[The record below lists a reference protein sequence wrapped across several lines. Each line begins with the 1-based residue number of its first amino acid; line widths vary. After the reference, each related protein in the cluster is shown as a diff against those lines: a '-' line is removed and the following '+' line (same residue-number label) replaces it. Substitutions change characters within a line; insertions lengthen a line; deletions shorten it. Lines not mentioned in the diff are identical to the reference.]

1 MCQTYQENKPTLMI
15 DKYAGVE
22 DKESIWYTSTTKAVR
37 KHAWDYIKS
46 NSKQVVDL
54 CTYQIVLNACKK
66 IIEKIERR
74 LKVTEGDAKH
84 ERDN

>member
-37 KHAWDYIKS
+37 KHGTILSPTANRW
-46 NSKQVVDL
+46 
-54 CTYQIVLNACKK
+54 
-66 IIEKIERR
+66 
-74 LKVTEGDAKH
+74 
-84 ERDN
+84 

>member
-1 MCQTYQENKPTLMI
+1 LVHKYNKGCEKT
-15 DKYAGVE
+15 
-22 DKESIWYTSTTKAVR
+22 
-37 KHAWDYIKS
+37 WDYIKS